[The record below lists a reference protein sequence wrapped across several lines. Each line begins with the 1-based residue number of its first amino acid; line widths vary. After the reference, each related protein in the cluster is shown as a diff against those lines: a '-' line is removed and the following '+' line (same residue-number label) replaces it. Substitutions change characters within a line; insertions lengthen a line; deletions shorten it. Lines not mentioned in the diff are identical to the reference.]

1 MGNQCP
7 PTSSPGG
14 LRGSRLP
21 PFISPLFTIPPLQI
35 PADFLNHLMAVVGR
49 DIIFPGRHGEQIA
62 EGHCRGIPDCWHLPR
77 TRSALPGPCERA
89 AAPSPRGKTFQGYG
103 FRDLKA
109 GRRLG
114 TPVKHSQFDPCRTR
128 AALPCSPGMEP
139 REGSL
144 GSFSPCLAACPQ
156 AWQGLWLRVLVP
168 SAGSPSSCGGQG
180 LLEPQLSS
188 MGRGRCQPCRMQ
200 DIPAAAAPSGTHGQG
215 RSGTRAPKAAAP
227 WIFPPID

>member
-1 MGNQCP
+1 
-7 PTSSPGG
+7 
-14 LRGSRLP
+14 
-21 PFISPLFTIPPLQI
+21 
-35 PADFLNHLMAVVGR
+35 MAVVGR

-128 AALPCSPGMEP
+128 AAPPAALGWNQGKGASVPSPRALLPARRPGRGCGSGFWFPVQGAPRAAVAKGCWSPSSAPWEGEGASPAGCRTFLLQLLP
-139 REGSL
+139 REPAGRAGAEPGHPKQRLHGFFLLSINPFGVHL
-144 GSFSPCLAACPQ
+144 HRGCLAA
-156 AWQGLWLRVLVP
+156 
-168 SAGSPSSCGGQG
+168 
-180 LLEPQLSS
+180 
-188 MGRGRCQPCRMQ
+188 
-200 DIPAAAAPSGTHGQG
+200 H
-215 RSGTRAPKAAAP
+215 
-227 WIFPPID
+227 